1 MKHPISPTRRRARLM
16 AALFCAIAPLVAA
29 EPEAGFQSLFNGKD
43 LSGWEGNP
51 AIWSVRDGTISGETK
66 ADPKLTHNTF
76 LVYTNGG
83 FGDFELRLS
92 YRIMAGNSGVQYRS
106 RRLEPGEWGPIITG
120 YQADIEAGK
129 NHTAILYE
137 EKGRGILA
145 KRGQKV
151 VIPEAE
157 GKPKPEVVGALG
169 DAAELQTKIKDKDW
183 NDYVIIAKG
192 NHLQHF
198 VNGAQMIDVIDN
210 QASKAA
216 KEGLLALQ
224 VHVGPPMTVHFRDVR
239 IKKLP

>member
-1 MKHPISPTRRRARLM
+1 MKSQIRGATQIAILAS
-16 AALFCAIAPLVAA
+16 AIALSAPLLSAA
-29 EPEAGFQSLFNGKD
+29 EPGFTSLFNGKD
-43 LSGWEGNP
+43 LSGWSGNP
-51 AIWSVRDGTISGETK
+51 TIWSVRDGLIIGETK

-76 LVYTNGG
+76 LVYTNGN

-92 YRIMAGNSGVQYRS
+92 YRITAGNSGVQYRS
-106 RRLEPGEWGPIITG
+106 RRLDPGECGPIITG

-151 VIPEAE
+151 VIPEAD
-157 GKPKPEVVGALG
+157 GKPKPEVVGSLG
-169 DAAELQTKIKDKDW
+169 DAAELQTKIKDHDW
-183 NDYVIIAKG
+183 NDYVIIAKE

-198 VNGAQMIDVIDN
+198 VNGAQMVDVVDN

-216 KEGLLALQ
+216 KDGLLALQ
-224 VHVGPPMTVHFRDVR
+224 VHVGPPMTVQFRDIQ
-239 IKKLP
+239 IKRLP

>member
-1 MKHPISPTRRRARLM
+1 MRPRHASSTPITILT
-16 AALFCAIAPLVAA
+16 ALGLSASLLSAA
-29 EPEAGFQSLFNGKD
+29 EPEPGFRSLFNGRD
-43 LSGWEGNP
+43 LSGWSGNA
-51 AIWSVRDGTISGETK
+51 AIWSVRDGLITGETK

-76 LVYTNGG
+76 LVYTNGN
-83 FGDFELRLS
+83 FADFELRLS

-106 RRLEPGEWGPIITG
+106 RALEPGDCGPIITG

-145 KRGQKV
+145 KRGQRV

-157 GKPKPEVVGALG
+157 GKPKPEVVGSLG

-198 VNGAQMIDVIDN
+198 INGAQMVDIVDN

-216 KEGLLALQ
+216 NDGLLALQ
-224 VHVGPPMTVHFRDVR
+224 VHVGPPMTVQFRDIR
-239 IKKLP
+239 IKSLP

>member
-1 MKHPISPTRRRARLM
+1 MKAPHASPTTITILA
-16 AALFCAIAPLVAA
+16 ATVALFAPLLYAA
-29 EPEAGFQSLFNGKD
+29 EPEPGFRSLFNGKD

-51 AIWSVRDGTISGETK
+51 AIWSVRDGAITGETK

-92 YRIMAGNSGVQYRS
+92 YRITAGNSGVQYRS

-157 GKPKPEVVGALG
+157 GKPKPEVVGSLG
-169 DAAELQTKIKDKDW
+169 DAAELQNKIKDQDW
-183 NDYVIIAKG
+183 NEYVIIAKG

-198 VNGAQMIDVIDN
+198 VNGAQMIDVIDD

-224 VHVGPPMTVHFRDVR
+224 VHVGPPMTVQFRDIR
-239 IKKLP
+239 IKTLP

>member
-1 MKHPISPTRRRARLM
+1 MKARHASSTPITILT
-16 AALFCAIAPLVAA
+16 ALGLSASLLSAA
-29 EPEAGFQSLFNGKD
+29 EPEPGFRSLFNGRD
-43 LSGWEGNP
+43 LSGWSGNA
-51 AIWSVRDGTISGETK
+51 AIWSVRDGLITGETK

-76 LVYTNGG
+76 LVYTNGN
-83 FGDFELRLS
+83 FADFELRLS

-106 RRLEPGEWGPIITG
+106 RALEPGDCGPIITG

-157 GKPKPEVVGALG
+157 GKPKPEVVGSLG

-183 NDYVIIAKG
+183 NDYVITAKG

-198 VNGAQMIDVIDN
+198 INGAQMVDIVDN

-216 KEGLLALQ
+216 KDGLLALQ
-224 VHVGPPMTVHFRDVR
+224 VHVGPPMTVEFRDIR
-239 IKKLP
+239 IKPLP

>member
-1 MKHPISPTRRRARLM
+1 MKATNP
-16 AALFCAIAPLVAA
+16 APGVRGWLVAA
-29 EPEAGFQSLFNGKD
+29 LTLAAAPLLGAGPEAGFTSLFNGKD
-43 LSGWEGNP
+43 LSGWSGNA
-51 AIWSVRDGTISGETK
+51 AIWSVRDGLITGETK

-76 LVYTNGG
+76 LVYTNGN
-83 FGDFELRLS
+83 FADFELRLS

-106 RRLEPGEWGPIITG
+106 RALEPGDCGPIITG

-157 GKPKPEVVGALG
+157 GKPKPEVVGSLG

-198 VNGAQMIDVIDN
+198 INGAQMVDIVDN

-216 KEGLLALQ
+216 NDGLLALQ
-224 VHVGPPMTVHFRDVR
+224 VHVGPPMTVEFRDIR
-239 IKKLP
+239 IKSLP